1 MKTRLLLLALVTTIL
16 ASCASESTKLYVP
29 REGEYEDSRHT
40 KGTWIPSN
48 S

>member
-1 MKTRLLLLALVTTIL
+1 MKTRLLLLTLVTTLL
-16 ASCASESTKLYVP
+16 ASCSSEGTKLYVP
-29 REGEYEDSRHT
+29 REGEFEDTRHT